1 MKPAMVCPGQDCPVK
16 YTAADIA
23 LATVQVL
30 RRTVPAAV
38 PGITFLSGGQSE
50 EEATVNLDEINRVN
64 LLRPWALTFSY
75 GRALQHT
82 VLKTWQGRPENVQA
96 AQKALIERA
105 RANSLASTGTYQ
117 NGPNKAARLESS
129 TASESMYVKDYKY

>member
-1 MKPAMVCPGQDCPVK
+1 MVCPGQDCKVK
-16 YTAADIA
+16 YSAADIA

-50 EEATVNLDEINRVN
+50 EEATVNLDEINRVH
-64 LLRPWALTFSY
+64 LHRPWALTFSY

-82 VLKTWQGRPENVQA
+82 VLKTWQGREENIQA

-105 RANSLASTGTYQ
+105 KANSLACTGAYQ
-117 NGPNKAARLESS
+117 SGPGKAAKIDSS
-129 TASESMYVKDYKY
+129 SANESMYVKNYSY

>member
-1 MKPAMVCPGQDCPVK
+1 MVCPGQDCQVK
-16 YTAADIA
+16 YSASDIA

-50 EEATVNLDEINRVN
+50 EEATMNLDEINRVN
-64 LLRPWALTFSY
+64 LLRPWSLTFSY

-82 VLKTWQGRPENVQA
+82 VLKTWQGRSDNVQA
-96 AQKALIERA
+96 AQSALKERA
-105 RANSLASTGTYQ
+105 KANSRAATGSYQTGPQKTGNLDAS
-117 NGPNKAARLESS
+117 
-129 TASESMYVKDYKY
+129 ASESIYVKNYSY

>member
-1 MKPAMVCPGQDCPVK
+1 MVCPGQDCKTK
-16 YTAADIA
+16 YSAADIA

-50 EEATVNLDEINRVN
+50 EEATLNLDEINRVS

-82 VLKTWQGRPENVQA
+82 VLKTWQGRTENVQA
-96 AQKALIERA
+96 AQNALLERA
-105 RANSLASTGTYQ
+105 KANSLACTGNYQ
-117 NGPNKAARLESS
+117 SGSNKAAKLDSS
-129 TASESMYVKDYKY
+129 ANESMYVKNYSY